1 MTTVTDTILIN
12 AGIDAEELRDIKG
25 RTALYIGTL
34 FLAGMALTFAAMTV
48 GNLIG

>member
-12 AGIDAEELRDIKG
+12 AGVNADELHALKG

-34 FLAGMALTFAAMTV
+34 FMTGMAVTFAFMTI